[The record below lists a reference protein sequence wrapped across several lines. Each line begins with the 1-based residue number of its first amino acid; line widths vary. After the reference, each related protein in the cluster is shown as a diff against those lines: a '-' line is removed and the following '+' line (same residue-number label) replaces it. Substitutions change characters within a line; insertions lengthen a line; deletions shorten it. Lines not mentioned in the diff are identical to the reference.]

1 MRLAQPTFFRICDV
15 ARVTIRTVT
24 CTLRAGG
31 NRRVVRWDRSEATLQ
46 RLQTIRSMATALC
59 LLGTLAMAPA
69 SATSAVA
76 PNPRSAPALKSNA
89 FYILDE
95 SGSRVLAARNE
106 KVAVPIASITKLM
119 TALVVLDA
127 GQPMDETIAIT
138 RDDVRGTPG
147 SSSRLAAG
155 ARLSRA
161 DLMHLALM
169 SSENRAAHALCRA
182 YPKGLQACVSAMN
195 AKAKALGMKSARFV
209 EPTGLSAANVASPED
224 LAKLVRAAGANTTI
238 RAYSTDPVHTVR
250 IGKQSVEFRNTNL
263 LVDKANWQV
272 TVQKT
277 GYIAEA
283 GRCLVMEAVIDGRD
297 VVIVLLNSWG
307 RLTRIGDANRI
318 RTWMEA
324 SGAKP
329 SSG

>member
-1 MRLAQPTFFRICDV
+1 MSAKERVGHMARRWPAVGALLLGAWV
-15 ARVTIRTVT
+15 ALSSIP
-24 CTLRAGG
+24 
-31 NRRVVRWDRSEATLQ
+31 
-46 RLQTIRSMATALC
+46 ATAS
-59 LLGTLAMAPA
+59 TAP
-69 SATSAVA
+69 
-76 PNPRSAPALKSNA
+76 PKPRSGPELKSAA
-89 FYILDE
+89 FYIVDQ
-95 SGSRVLAARNE
+95 SDSKVLAARNE
-106 KVAVPIASITKLM
+106 RVAVPIASITKLM
-119 TALVVLDA
+119 TALVVLEA

-147 SSSRLAAG
+147 STSRLAAG

-169 SSENRAAHALCRA
+169 SSENRAAHALCRS

-224 LAKLVRAAGANTTI
+224 LAKLVRAAGANATV
-238 RAYSTDPVHTVR
+238 RAYSTDAEHTVR
-250 IGKQSVEFRNTNL
+250 VNKQSLEFRNTNL
-263 LVDKANWQV
+263 LVDKDNWHV

-324 SGAKP
+324 SRTTPA
-329 SSG
+329 SG